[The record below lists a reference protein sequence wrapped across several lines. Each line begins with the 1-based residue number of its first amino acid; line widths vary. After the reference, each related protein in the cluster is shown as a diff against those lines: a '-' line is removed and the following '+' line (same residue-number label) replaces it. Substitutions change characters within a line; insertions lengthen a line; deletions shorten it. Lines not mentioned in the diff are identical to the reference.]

1 MSSATQ
7 VADNNLFKNLY
18 YVQDCSRSIFD
29 VLILKANSRMPIT
42 SPNHVFD
49 FMPCKVKLNLRDVT
63 PASLSQ
69 RKCMKFNSYS
79 LIFNNVV
86 VYHSYITEVH

>member
-29 VLILKANSRMPIT
+29 VLIFKANSRMLIT

-69 RKCMKFNSYS
+69 RAKFNSYS

-86 VYHSYITEVH
+86 VYHS